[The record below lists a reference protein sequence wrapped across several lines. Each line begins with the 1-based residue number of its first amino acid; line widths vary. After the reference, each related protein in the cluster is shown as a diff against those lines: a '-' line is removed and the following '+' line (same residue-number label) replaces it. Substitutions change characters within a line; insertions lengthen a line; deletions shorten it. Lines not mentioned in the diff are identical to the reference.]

1 MKRFDPRSLWRP
13 VVWVCRFRH
22 RRGYGVHSPFAF
34 QLITRVFYERG
45 EFYAYRPLAAVRR
58 TEACGQPERLDR
70 LMLRLVNDVQ
80 PRRVVLWGDAVSMTR
95 RYVEAGCRLARIDE
109 VGCGALPAAKGY
121 DMLYARRPADGLALF
136 EAFAAQ
142 APDKAVAVFEGIHR
156 CRRRAAEWKG
166 VCSHP
171 RATVTFD
178 LYDLGIVFLHP
189 KLNSQHYLVN
199 F

>member
-1 MKRFDPRSLWRP
+1 
-13 VVWVCRFRH
+13 
-22 RRGYGVHSPFAF
+22 
-34 QLITRVFYERG
+34 
-45 EFYAYRPLAAVRR
+45 
-58 TEACGQPERLDR
+58 
-70 LMLRLVNDVQ
+70 
-80 PRRVVLWGDAVSMTR
+80 MTGC
-95 RYVEAGCRLARIDE
+95 YVEEGGGLASIVV
-109 VGCGALPAAKGY
+109 VGCGALPAAKC
-121 DMLYARRPADGLALF
+121 DDRRYARRAADGVALF

-156 CRRRAAEWKG
+156 SRRRAAEWKA